1 MMRADQI
8 PVEQINEQEIIDS
21 SEEYEDY
28 DESRILKAREAMH
41 KEKTYSHTEVWDL
54 IGIPD

>member
-1 MMRADQI
+1 MLHVDQI
-8 PVEQINEQEIIDS
+8 PAEQLKDQEIIDS

-41 KEKTYSHTEVWDL
+41 KEKTYSHTEVWNL
-54 IGIPD
+54 LGIPD